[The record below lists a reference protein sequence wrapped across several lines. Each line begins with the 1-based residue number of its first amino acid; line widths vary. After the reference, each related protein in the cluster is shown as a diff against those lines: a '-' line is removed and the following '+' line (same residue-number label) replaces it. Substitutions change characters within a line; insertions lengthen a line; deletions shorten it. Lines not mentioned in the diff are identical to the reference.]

1 MACHA
6 AHETRTKRPKLVQ
19 AKQNRNS
26 QILELHKQGVSRS
39 DIAAKHRVTNGRIA
53 QIVAATSSVDARLAE
68 LQETYGKRPDI
79 ARLSDD
85 TPLDVLILAKSDTH
99 GWAVRILALT
109 SGRRPIKTLGEL
121 RNLSDMELLSRRG
134 VGTGLFAEI
143 RALCPYAQP
152 QNADA
157 APKKARRKPEAR
169 PQATVSRSS

>member
-1 MACHA
+1 M
-6 AHETRTKRPKLVQ
+6 Q
-19 AKQNRNS
+19 AKKKRNS
-26 QILELHKQGVSRS
+26 RILQLHKQGVSRS

-53 QIVAATSSVDARLAE
+53 QIVAATSSVDERRAE
-68 LQETYGKRPDI
+68 LQQAYGKRPII
-79 ARLSDD
+79 AELSDD

-109 SGRRPIKTLGEL
+109 SGRKPIETLGEL

-134 VGTGLFAEI
+134 VGAGLFAEL

-157 APKKARRKPEAR
+157 APNKKPRRKPEAR
-169 PQATVSRSS
+169 PPATVPRSS